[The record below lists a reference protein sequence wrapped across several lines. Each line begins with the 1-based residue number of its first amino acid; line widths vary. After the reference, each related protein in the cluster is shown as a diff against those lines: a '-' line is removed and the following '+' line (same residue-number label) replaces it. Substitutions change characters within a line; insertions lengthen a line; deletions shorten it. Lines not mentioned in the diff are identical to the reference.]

1 MVILLMVA
9 SFDGRLPTLADFR
22 RNVPAIF
29 VLLDHL
35 SLTPLLSC
43 RNNYVIS
50 SRLTLYFYY
59 YDPSTVSL
67 VIRPSVKIV
76 GRLKP
81 VSLDFWLAL
90 MESNE
95 NRENTT
101 DEEG

>member
-1 MVILLMVA
+1 MVA

-22 RNVPAIF
+22 RNAPSVF

-35 SLTPLLSC
+35 SLSLPLFLSC
-43 RNNYVIS
+43 RNSYVIS